1 MEGEKMMDVF
11 RIILR
16 HRDQPLDSPS
26 CTICELHD
34 GVTLAEAQVIFRDHF
49 LQFADDDIVVEL
61 FKDEVVL
68 H

>member
-1 MEGEKMMDVF
+1 MDTF

-16 HRDQPLDSPS
+16 HRSEPLDSPT

-34 GVTLAEAQVIFRDHF
+34 GISLEEAKEIYNTHF
-49 LQFADDDIVVEL
+49 LKYASADIVVEL
-61 FKDEVVL
+61 FRDERIL